1 MTTATI
7 TTTDDVYRFI
17 EQLKAEAERHEDTAL
32 VDGLD
37 DALHLG
43 SSGLEILGAIQK
55 TLSDNL
61 SKVEK
66 LLGSDGL
73 TRAKLIVVFVDK
85 AFGR

>member
-7 TTTDDVYRFI
+7 TTTDEVYRFI
-17 EQLKAEAERHEDTAL
+17 EQLKAEAEKHEDTAL
-32 VDGLD
+32 ATELD

-43 SSGLEILGAIQK
+43 SSGLEILGAIRE
-55 TLSDNL
+55 TLIASL

-66 LLGSDGL
+66 LLGSKGL
-73 TRAKLIVVFVDK
+73 NRAKQIIAFVDK